1 MYRHL
6 QKCLYKGL
14 CPKLSTN
21 IPNGVL
27 QKLYPCTKMAH
38 KTFISYKYSEAQS
51 LRDKIIKAMGDDA
64 SYYKGETAESPDLTD
79 TSTENIK
86 RNLRDM
92 MFDTSVTIVI
102 ISPNMKKSKWIDWE
116 IEYCLKKITRKD
128 RTSQRNGIVG
138 VIMKI
143 NDGYRWLKKSN
154 LESDGCTTN
163 SYHTELLYP
172 IINNNR
178 YNQNPKKYS
187 CITCKCVD
195 VLTGSYIALIE
206 EDDFLSNIDKYIDN
220 AFDKSENDAS
230 GYDINSTR

>member
-1 MYRHL
+1 
-6 QKCLYKGL
+6 
-14 CPKLSTN
+14 
-21 IPNGVL
+21 
-27 QKLYPCTKMAH
+27 MAH

-143 NDGYRWLKKSN
+143 NDGYRWLKN
-154 LESDGCTTN
+154 QIWRVMVV
-163 SYHTELLYP
+163 LLIP
-172 IINNNR
+172 II
-178 YNQNPKKYS
+178 QNCYIQS
-187 CITCKCVD
+187 SITI
-195 VLTGSYIALIE
+195 GIIRIQR
-206 EDDFLSNIDKYIDN
+206 NIVVSPVN
-220 AFDKSENDAS
+220 V
-230 GYDINSTR
+230 